1 MKKTEVKGIITAHET
16 KALRNN
22 AKASVTAVNKAK
34 REYIEK
40 NYGMQHMEALRSKV
54 AETVDLIQSMG
65 LDDEPVYGSKVI
77 DLAKIGRL
85 RLQNVEAFTE
95 YFMDHMAT
103 RYYDD
108 IKAIEYRYAARRKE
122 IIEEY
127 EKLYNIL
134 KTNTADETYDY
145 IVNTVGMDPSLT
157 DYKAPEKFEIAPTAV
172 RSDLLGVD

>member
-1 MKKTEVKGIITAHET
+1 MNKTQVKGIITAHET

-34 REYIEK
+34 REYFEQ
-40 NYGMQHMEALRSKV
+40 NYGMQHLEALRSKV

-65 LDDEPVYGSKVI
+65 LD
-77 DLAKIGRL
+77 
-85 RLQNVEAFTE
+85 
-95 YFMDHMAT
+95 
-103 RYYDD
+103 DD

-145 IVNTVGMDPSLT
+145 IVNTVGMDPSIT

>member
-1 MKKTEVKGIITAHET
+1 MNKTQVKGIITAHET

-34 REYIEK
+34 REYFEQ
-40 NYGMQHMEALRSKV
+40 NYGMQHLEALRSKV

-65 LDDEPVYGSKVI
+65 LDDEHIYSNKVI
-77 DLAKIGRL
+77 GLAHLGRS
-85 RLQNVEAFTE
+85 RLQNVETFTE
-95 YFMDHMAT
+95 YLMEHMAT
-103 RYYDD
+103 YKYDD

-127 EKLYNIL
+127 EKLYEIL
-134 KTNTADETYDY
+134 KTNTAADTYDY

-157 DYKAPEKFEIAPTAV
+157 DYKAPKKFEIAPTAV

>member
-65 LDDEPVYGSKVI
+65 LDDEPMYGSKVI

-108 IKAIEYRYAARRKE
+108 VKAIEYRYAARRKE

-127 EKLYNIL
+127 EKLYEIL
-134 KTNTADETYDY
+134 KTNTAADTYDF

>member
-34 REYIEK
+34 REYFEQ
-40 NYGMQHMEALRSKV
+40 NYGMQHMS
-54 AETVDLIQSMG
+54 T
-65 LDDEPVYGSKVI
+65 Y
-77 DLAKIGRL
+77 
-85 RLQNVEAFTE
+85 N
-95 YFMDHMAT
+95 
-103 RYYDD
+103 YDD
-108 IKAIEYRYAARRKE
+108 IKAIEYRYAARRRE

-127 EKLYNIL
+127 EKLYSIL
-134 KTNTADETYDY
+134 KTNTAADTYDY

-157 DYKAPEKFEIAPTAV
+157 GYKAPEKFEIAPTAV

>member
-34 REYIEK
+34 REHFEQK
-40 NYGMQHMEALRSKV
+40 YGMQHMEALRSKV

-65 LDDEPVYGSKVI
+65 LDDEPIYGSKVI

-95 YFMDHMAT
+95 YFMDYMST
-103 RYYDD
+103 RYFDD
-108 IKAIEYRYAARRKE
+108 VKAIEYRYAARRKE
-122 IIEEY
+122 IIAEY

>member
-34 REYIEK
+34 REYLEQ

-65 LDDEPVYGSKVI
+65 LDDEPIYGSKVI
-77 DLAKIGRL
+77 DLAKLGHL
-85 RLQNVEAFTE
+85 RWQNVEAFTE

-108 IKAIEYRYAARRKE
+108 VKAIEYRYAARRKE

-127 EKLYNIL
+127 EKLYSIL

-145 IVNTVGMDPSLT
+145 IINTVGMDPSLT

>member
-1 MKKTEVKGIITAHET
+1 MNKTQVKGIITAHET

-34 REYIEK
+34 REYFEQ
-40 NYGMQHMEALRSKV
+40 NYGMQHLEALRSKV

-65 LDDEPVYGSKVI
+65 LDDEPIYGSKVI

-95 YFMDHMAT
+95 YFMDHMST
-103 RYYDD
+103 YNYDD
-108 IKAIEYRYAARRKE
+108 IKAIEYRYAARRRE

-127 EKLYNIL
+127 EKLYSIL
-134 KTNTADETYDY
+134 KTNTAADTYDY

>member
-1 MKKTEVKGIITAHET
+1 MNKTQVKGIITAHET

-34 REYIEK
+34 REYFEQK
-40 NYGMQHMEALRSKV
+40 YGMQHMEALRSKV

-65 LDDEPVYGSKVI
+65 LDDEPIYSSKVI
-77 DLAKIGRL
+77 DLAKIGRI

-95 YFMDHMAT
+95 YFMDHMSSG
-103 RYYDD
+103 YYDD

-127 EKLYNIL
+127 EKLYEIL
-134 KTNTADETYDY
+134 KTNTAADTYDY